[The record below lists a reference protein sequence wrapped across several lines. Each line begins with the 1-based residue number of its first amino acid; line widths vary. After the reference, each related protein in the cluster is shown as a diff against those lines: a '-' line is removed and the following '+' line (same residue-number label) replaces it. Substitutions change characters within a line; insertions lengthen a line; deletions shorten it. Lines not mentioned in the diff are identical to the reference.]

1 MCNYVYSFMLHR
13 ENRTLPIQKKKKRE
27 KRTQRWQAREA
38 RLKKKRTTTWVCELK
53 KNVRVFIISYT
64 KTPLF

>member
-1 MCNYVYSFMLHR
+1 MCNCVYSFMLHR
-13 ENRTLPIQKKKKRE
+13 ENRTLPIKKKKKRE

-38 RLKKKRTTTWVCELK
+38 RLKKKRMTTWVCELK

-64 KTPLF
+64 KTTLF